1 MSSSGVKVVD
11 DVVELEMKKLDE
23 MLESSESE
31 ALERVRKHE
40 EETLKE
46 LDDLRRVYS
55 MRAEGIRSRLLGM
68 AEIKARGELLKLLDE
83 KSGDIVKEAM
93 RAISSME
100 RDAKYEKILEA
111 LLHEASQAIG
121 SADLV
126 VKPAK
131 PDAAVVK
138 KLLAR
143 ISKGKRFKGISF
155 RLSED
160 AVDSIGGLVVE
171 SADGR
176 VSYDNTFE
184 ARLARYQETIKG
196 AIFEEIKGG

>member
-131 PDAAVVK
+131 PDAAVAK
-138 KLLAR
+138 KLLAK
-143 ISKGKRFKGISF
+143 ISKGRRFMGISF